1 MSSMSP
7 TPLPFLH
14 SCFPLFPTQHA
25 AIPGD
30 PASCCWSGP
39 LQHTHL
45 HYCTHRLHLSART
58 YELPVNQAAAQ
69 CRPHCLSVVGVRS
82 WMSVFVWMW
91 ACTQTDT
98 GSRGW
103 MRPPKYYMRLILTR
117 LNIATKPLRMVC
129 ACVCVCAYP
138 SSTTLIS
145 NQQQRRNTNIPIK
158 HVSPVKTRWRD
169 SANCSKHS
177 TLQWESP
184 GSRQ

>member
-1 MSSMSP
+1 MCINQNLLQIPSHTCIGYYPIGLCRRFPYAEQIAETEGGGGCIHFLHFAHACACTQEHTNGVMSSMSP

-45 HYCTHRLHLSART
+45 HYCTHCLHLSART

-82 WMSVFVWMW
+82 WMSVFV
-91 ACTQTDT
+91 
-98 GSRGW
+98 
-103 MRPPKYYMRLILTR
+103 
-117 LNIATKPLRMVC
+117 
-129 ACVCVCAYP
+129 
-138 SSTTLIS
+138 
-145 NQQQRRNTNIPIK
+145 
-158 HVSPVKTRWRD
+158 
-169 SANCSKHS
+169 
-177 TLQWESP
+177 
-184 GSRQ
+184 